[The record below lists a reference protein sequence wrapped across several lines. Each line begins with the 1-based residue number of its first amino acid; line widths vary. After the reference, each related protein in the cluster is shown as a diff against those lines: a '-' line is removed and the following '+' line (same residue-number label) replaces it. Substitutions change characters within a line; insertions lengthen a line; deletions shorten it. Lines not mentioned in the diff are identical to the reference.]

1 LEKPLPVVD
10 KTDQDEALLQM
21 QGIVKDF
28 GGIRALDEV
37 DFEVRAGEV
46 HALIGENGA
55 GKSTLVNVLAG
66 RFGDY
71 SGIIIF
77 NGQKMRITNPRQA
90 REMGIAVIYQEL
102 SVLGNLTV
110 AENIMLGDE
119 KPGRW
124 TRRIDRVSLR
134 SEARKIIEHL
144 RFDLDPDEPVN
155 RLSRARQCTVEIA
168 GAIRRNVKLLVFDE
182 PTACLGSEDVEK
194 LFSVITELKR
204 RGLGIVYI
212 SHRIT
217 ELTRIA
223 DRVTV
228 LRDARAVGTRDI
240 AECKVSEL
248 TRMMLGHDL
257 AEFFP
262 EKTNE
267 PGEIVLKVK
276 GLSCA
281 GVFEDIRFELREGE
295 ILGIAG
301 LVGSGRTEIA
311 RAIFGAGKAYG
322 EVQLQGRSVGKR
334 SPFLS
339 RRLGIAMVPENR
351 KVEGNITG
359 RPVCENLNISILD
372 RLCGALGFQ
381 WPRRL
386 TRQAERMV
394 ERMNIEP
401 AQPETN
407 IQNLSGGNQQKV
419 IVGRWLAAESKV
431 MIFDEP
437 TQGIDVGT
445 KSQIYRL
452 IMDLACKGRAII
464 LISSEL
470 LEIAKLADRILVIRA
485 GRLVCEMSGPKT
497 DEDMLFAECAGRG
510 KSQ

>member
-1 LEKPLPVVD
+1 
-10 KTDQDEALLQM
+10 M

-28 GGIRALDEV
+28 GGTSALDGV
-37 DFEVRAGEV
+37 DFDVRAGEV

-66 RFGDY
+66 RFDDY
-71 SGIIIF
+71 EGTIAF
-77 NGQKMRITNPRQA
+77 DGQDVRITNPRQG
-90 REMGIAVIYQEL
+90 RQMGIAVIFQEL
-102 SVLGNLTV
+102 SVLPNFTV

-119 KPGRW
+119 KAARW
-124 TRRIDRVSLR
+124 SRKIDRASLNAA
-134 SEARKIIEHL
+134 ARHIIHHL
-144 RFDLDPDEPVN
+144 RFDLDPDESVAS
-155 RLSRARQCTVEIA
+155 LSRARQCMVEIA
-168 GAIRRNVKLLVFDE
+168 GAVHRNVKLLVFDE

-194 LFSVITELKR
+194 LFSVIAELKS

-217 ELTRIA
+217 ELPGIA

-228 LRDARAVGTRDI
+228 LRDARVVGTRDI
-240 AECKVSEL
+240 AECEVSDL

-262 EKTNE
+262 KKTNQA
-267 PGEIVLKVK
+267 GEVVLEVQ
-276 GLSCA
+276 GLRRP
-281 GVFEDIRFELREGE
+281 GVFEDISFELREGE
-295 ILGIAG
+295 IVGIAG

-311 RAIFGAGKAYG
+311 RAIFGADRASGTL
-322 EVQLQGRSVGKR
+322 EFQGRRVARR
-334 SPFLS
+334 SPSLS

-372 RLCGALGFQ
+372 RLSGALGFQ
-381 WPRRL
+381 SPRKL
-386 TRQAERMV
+386 TRQAKGMV
-394 ERMNIEP
+394 ERMHIEP
-401 AQPETN
+401 PRPMMN

-431 MIFDEP
+431 IIFDEP

-445 KSQIYRL
+445 KSQIYKL

-470 LEIAKLADRILVIRA
+470 LEIAKLADRILVIRG
-485 GRLVCEMSGPKT
+485 GRIVRKMSGPET
-497 DEDMLFAECAGRG
+497 DEDVLFAACAGTG
-510 KSQ
+510 EPDEKQ